1 MCTHTHIYTW
11 YCTYAHIDMFKADIV
26 LERQNPSPRVF
37 SSSLHPSWDFSSCI
51 SRDSLWPTPLDSYG
65 SRLGWTHPA
74 QPVDNPY
81 YPTPP
86 SGDPLTSFLLSPH
99 SLPFCSY
106 LRLLLLPSA
115 VREPP
120 SAGPNPSP
128 PPWNLPASFLLHA
141 CFSVAGSSTCLITS
155 HPVARIVFFFPSFS
169 LF

>member
-1 MCTHTHIYTW
+1 MCTHTHIYT

-86 SGDPLTSFLLSPH
+86 LGGPTYILPPLSTLVTILLVSSPAFASLRSERTTICWPKSLASPLKSPSLLPPPCLLLSGRKQHLPHYLTS
-99 SLPFCSY
+99 CCQ
-106 LRLLLLPSA
+106 
-115 VREPP
+115 
-120 SAGPNPSP
+120 N
-128 PPWNLPASFLLHA
+128 
-141 CFSVAGSSTCLITS
+141 C
-155 HPVARIVFFFPSFS
+155 FFFPSFS